1 MVMTDP
7 IADMLTRI
15 RNALMVSHETVDVP
29 FSKIKAEILKVMK
42 DEGLIKNFQI
52 IEEDKK
58 KDIRIFLRYDE
69 KGRSVI
75 YGLKRISK
83 PGRRVYVKCDKI
95 PRSLSG
101 YGVNILSTSQ
111 GVMSDREARKRRL
124 GGELLCCVW

>member
-111 GVMSDREARKRRL
+111 GVMSDREARKKRL

>member
-95 PRSLSG
+95 PRALSG

>member
-15 RNALMVSHETVDVP
+15 RNALMVSHETVEVP

-58 KDIRIFLRYDE
+58 KDIRVFLKYDE
-69 KGRSVI
+69 NGRSVI

-83 PGRRVYVKCDKI
+83 PGRRIYVRCDKI
-95 PRSLSG
+95 PRALSG

-111 GVMSDREARKRRL
+111 GVMSDREARKKRL
-124 GGELLCCVW
+124 GGELLCTVW